1 MNTTHTTDEQLALEL
16 KQGSMQALEQLY
28 AVYGKPMAYFFKRF
42 TNNCNEKAFDLT
54 QDLFVRLVQKIQLYD
69 ESKSFKSWFYSMAYN
84 MGKNAVRNEVNRAE
98 LLQMHVGTEA
108 QEERM
113 GPPENYTDLH
123 DQKLLK
129 ASLKSALES
138 LSYKHRAVVI
148 LRVKEGFSI
157 ADIAS
162 ILDVSEGTVKSRLHY
177 ALKVLEDLLKEFK

>member
-1 MNTTHTTDEQLALEL
+1 MKTTNTTDEQLALEL

-54 QDLFVRLVQKIQLYD
+54 QDLFVRLVQKIHLYD

-84 MGKNAVRNEVNRAE
+84 MGKNAIRNEVNRAE
-98 LLQMHVGTEA
+98 LIQNHLGHEVQKELVL
-108 QEERM
+108 
-113 GPPENYTDLH
+113 GPPENNNLY
-123 DQKLLK
+123 DQQLLK
-129 ASLKSALES
+129 TSLKSALKT
-138 LSYKHRAVVI
+138 LNYKHRAVVI

-162 ILDVSEGTVKSRLHY
+162 ILEISEGTVKSRLHY